1 MLSLEVLG
9 IEEAGDAETI
19 RQAFEDMID
28 EVRNGDIGANTG
40 SSGDGRQQ
48 ELDILMRHQL
58 EVDIKSA
65 Y

>member
-1 MLSLEVLG
+1 MLG
-9 IEEAGDAETI
+9 IDEQADSDTI
-19 RQAFEDMID
+19 CKAFEDMID

-40 SSGDGRQQ
+40 GEGEGGQQ